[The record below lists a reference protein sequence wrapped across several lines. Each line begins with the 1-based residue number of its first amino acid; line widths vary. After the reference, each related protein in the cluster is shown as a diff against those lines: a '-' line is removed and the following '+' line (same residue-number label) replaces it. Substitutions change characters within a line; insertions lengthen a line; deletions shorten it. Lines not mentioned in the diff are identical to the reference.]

1 MGCNGTC
8 SCKENSPDKKGL
20 EIILNAF
27 DEMITSDMIS
37 MDELK
42 EIRNKLKK
50 VVEGLKNED
59 H

>member
-27 DEMITSDMIS
+27 DDMIANGMIS

-50 VVEGLKNED
+50 WWRDVKNED

>member
-27 DEMITSDMIS
+27 DDMIANGMIS

-50 VVEGLKNED
+50 VVEGCKE
-59 H
+59 